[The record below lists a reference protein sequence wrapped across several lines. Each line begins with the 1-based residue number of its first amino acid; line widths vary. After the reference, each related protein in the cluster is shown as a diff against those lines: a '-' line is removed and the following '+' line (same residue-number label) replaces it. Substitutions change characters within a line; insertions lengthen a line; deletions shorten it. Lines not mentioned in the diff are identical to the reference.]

1 MQKELLSAYIDD
13 EQVNAEFT
21 ETLCQNKE
29 LQATWNNFH
38 IIRSV
43 MREESAVLLD
53 ADFTAKMEA
62 FIAAEELPP
71 VAITQSQP
79 LPQEVEDSQ
88 FMQKLK
94 AMFMP
99 LTQISVAASVCL
111 VAVLGTQSV
120 MVAKNADQNLVQPQV
135 LQTLPLNSEVQE
147 VSYNAPVKDVITSE
161 QMEKRNRKINAM
173 LQDYEGQRR
182 IHADSLLSADK

>member
-1 MQKELLSAYIDD
+1 MQKELLSAYIDG

-29 LQATWNNFH
+29 LQATWDNFH

-62 FIAAEELPP
+62 LIAAEELPP

-79 LPQEVEDSQ
+79 LPQEVEDSP

-94 AMFMP
+94 VMFMP
-99 LTQISVAASVCL
+99 LAQISVAASVCL

-120 MVAKNADQNLVQPQV
+120 MVAKNSDQNLVQPQV

-147 VSYNAPVKDVITSE
+147 VSYNAPVNDVITSE
-161 QMEKRNRKINAM
+161 QMEKRSRKINAM